1 MLLSQSLPPQL
12 PLKAMKQLHIPTTLS
27 ALACALLS
35 GCAPTTSPKPLPAS
49 SNIPVPESVAP
60 TPQANPSPSLASI
73 EEPAINEAVTLTVH
87 SQEKSTTLTRN
98 LSNYQQGSGYES
110 YTEVPADQG
119 GEYLIVKTTVENT
132 GQAAMDLTC
141 SFPIDIVAFDDQN
154 RTFTPVEKSYEIQ
167 GNPECN
173 KQLQPGFSSEMTYAF
188 LIPQDAKITG
198 IAFRN
203 TSMNN
208 PNRYVGVDLNN
219 P

>member
-1 MLLSQSLPPQL
+1 
-12 PLKAMKQLHIPTTLS
+12 MKQLHILTTLS
-27 ALACALLS
+27 ALTCALLS
-35 GCAPTTSPKPLPAS
+35 GCAPATSPEPSPTS
-49 SNIPVPESVAP
+49 SNIPVPDSGAS
-60 TPQANPSPSLASI
+60 TPQASPSPSLASI

-87 SQEKSTTLTRN
+87 SQKRSTTLTRN

-119 GEYLIVKTTVENT
+119 GEYLTVKTTVENT

-141 SFPIDIVAFDDQN
+141 SFPIDIAAFDDQN

-188 LIPQDAKITG
+188 LIPQDAKIIG

-208 PNRYVGVDLNN
+208 PNQYVGVDLNN